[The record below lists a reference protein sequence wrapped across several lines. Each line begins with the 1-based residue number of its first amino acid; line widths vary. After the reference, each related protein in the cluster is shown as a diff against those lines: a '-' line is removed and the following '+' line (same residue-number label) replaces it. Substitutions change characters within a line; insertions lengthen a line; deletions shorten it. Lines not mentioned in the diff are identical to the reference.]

1 VLVTCGEF
9 NTASRRVIEAN
20 GAVLGHVLDG
30 ECRYWIAIPE
40 ARHQAE

>member
-1 VLVTCGEF
+1 MLVTCAES
-9 NTASRRVIEAN
+9 NTASRWVIEAN
-20 GAVLGHVLDG
+20 GGMLENILDE